1 MRAAQL
7 IVIVG
12 VMLAV
17 TIATFFIP
25 EPVVH
30 TRDETYAV
38 KYEKRCDDV
47 ASAFMNSKQGAVMSK
62 GRMLEMF
69 EAIQEC
75 QDHKKLTLPQNS
87 KGGFNGWIPNVFK
100 SGNNNEGQ

>member
-1 MRAAQL
+1 MRAVQL
-7 IVIVG
+7 LVIISMLCAVG
-12 VMLAV
+12 V
-17 TIATFFIP
+17 ATFFIP
-25 EPVVH
+25 APVYRTQNESH
-30 TRDETYAV
+30 TI
-38 KYEKRCDDV
+38 KYEKRCDGV
-47 ASAFMNSKQGAVMSK
+47 ASAFMNSKQGFVMTK
-62 GRMLEMF
+62 AHMLEMF